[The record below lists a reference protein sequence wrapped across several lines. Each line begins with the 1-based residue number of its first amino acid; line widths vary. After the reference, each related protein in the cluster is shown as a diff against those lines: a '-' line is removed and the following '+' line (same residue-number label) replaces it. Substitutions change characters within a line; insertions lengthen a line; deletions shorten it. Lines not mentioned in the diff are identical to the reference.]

1 MQTCGKDIVG
11 SGDQRLVDVT
21 GAAIEGAPLALL
33 LAAQAKRSASRT
45 ALTLSDRSLTRAE
58 IEKRSNQRA
67 WQLLQAGL
75 GHDEV
80 VVLALPNGAAYY
92 EFVYG
97 VWKLGATPI
106 HVSHKLTQR
115 EFGEIVA
122 LAQPKLVLA
131 TDGPLMTD
139 ELSVFPDTPP
149 PLKIASRWKISTSGG
164 STGRP
169 KLIIDPNPALWSIE
183 KQGHRRTA
191 DSTIINPGPLYHSA
205 PFGMMIPAL
214 GEGCHVVEMGRFDAE
229 SYLAHVARHR
239 ATWAY
244 LVPTMMA
251 RIAKL
256 PPDVRT
262 RYDISSLQ
270 TLLHMAAICP
280 PAVKRAW
287 IDMLGPDAVWE
298 IYGGTERIGS
308 TIIGGAEWLLHP
320 GSVGRPRQG
329 IDVRIVDENGAP
341 LPTGEIGEIYF
352 RRAGGPE
359 STFRYI
365 GADARR
371 RGEWASFGDMGWLD
385 ADGYLYIA
393 DRRTDMIV
401 TGGVNVFPAEI
412 EAQIDALAGVLDSV
426 VAAAPHED
434 LGVVPHAIILL
445 QSDAP
450 KWTEASLLEALRE
463 RVASHKMP
471 RAVTFVDEPLRDESG
486 KVRRAAWHERLRVQ
500 SS

>member
-1 MQTCGKDIVG
+1 VG
-11 SGDQRLVDVT
+11 SGDQRLVDAT

-33 LAAQAKRSASRT
+33 LAAQAERGPART
-45 ALTLSDRSLTRAE
+45 ALTLTDGGLTRAE

-67 WQLLQAGL
+67 WQLQRSGL
-75 GHDEV
+75 GHDDV
-80 VVLALPNGAAYY
+80 VVLAIPNGAAYY

-115 EFGEIVA
+115 EFAEIIA
-122 LAQPKLVLA
+122 LAQPKLVLTA
-131 TDGPLMTD
+131 DSPLTSN
-139 ELSVFPDTPP
+139 ELSAFPDAPP
-149 PLKIASRWKISTSGG
+149 PLRLASRWKISTSGG

-169 KLIIDPNPALWSIE
+169 KLIIDPNPALWGIE
-183 KQGHRRTA
+183 KQGHRRA
-191 DSTIINPGPLYHSA
+191 PDSTIINPGPLYHSA

-256 PPDVRT
+256 PPEVRA
-262 RYDISSLQ
+262 RYDISSLH

-287 IDMLGPDAVWE
+287 IEILGPDAVWE

-308 TIIGGAEWLLHP
+308 TIIGGAEWLEHP
-320 GSVGRPRQG
+320 GSVSRPRAG
-329 IDVRIVDENGAP
+329 IDVRTLDEDGAP
-341 LPTGEIGEIYF
+341 LPTGEVGEIYF

-365 GADARR
+365 GADVRR
-371 RGEWASFGDMGWLD
+371 HGEWASFGDMGWLD

-401 TGGVNVFPAEI
+401 CGGVNVFPAEV
-412 EAQIDALAGVLDSV
+412 EAQVLALHGVLDV
-426 VAAAPHED
+426 IVAAAPHAD
-434 LGVVPHAIILL
+434 LGAVPHAVVQL
-445 QSDAP
+445 QTDAP
-450 KWTEASLLEALRE
+450 PWSETALLEALRE
-463 RVASHKMP
+463 RLAPHKMP
-471 RAVTFVDEPLRDESG
+471 RGVTFVDESLRDESG
-486 KVRRAAWHERLRVQ
+486 KVRRAAWRERLQAQ